1 MRDGDGNFLVISP
14 VPDRFWEK
22 DNLNGWGIFEDEEL

>member
-14 VPDRFWEK
+14 VPELLWEK
-22 DNLNGWGIFEDEEL
+22 DNLNGGDF